1 MKDETPLQ
9 TPGREYACA
18 RQTETH
24 THTVEAEKGK
34 KKKAGR
40 REGKKRKKLHTK

>member
-9 TPGREYACA
+9 TLEGNMHVPDK
-18 RQTETH
+18 QKH

-34 KKKAGR
+34 KKESGK
-40 REGKKRKKLHTK
+40 EGGEKKKEAAY

>member
-1 MKDETPLQ
+1 MRPRYKPLEGNMHVPDKQ
-9 TPGREYACA
+9 K
-18 RQTETH
+18 H